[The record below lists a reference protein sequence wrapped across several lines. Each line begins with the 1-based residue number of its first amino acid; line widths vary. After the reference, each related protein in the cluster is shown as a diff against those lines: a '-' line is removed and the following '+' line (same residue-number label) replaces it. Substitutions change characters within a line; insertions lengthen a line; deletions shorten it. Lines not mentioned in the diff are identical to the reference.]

1 MAFITK
7 PEVGGLLLGHI
18 GVKWYVYWTLGRG
31 LYRDIGGYIG
41 IMENQMEENVEN
53 DMEIGTI

>member
-1 MAFITK
+1 M
-7 PEVGGLLLGHI
+7 
-18 GVKWYVYWTLGRG
+18 KWYVYRTLGRG

-41 IMENQMEENVEN
+41 IMEDQMEENVEN